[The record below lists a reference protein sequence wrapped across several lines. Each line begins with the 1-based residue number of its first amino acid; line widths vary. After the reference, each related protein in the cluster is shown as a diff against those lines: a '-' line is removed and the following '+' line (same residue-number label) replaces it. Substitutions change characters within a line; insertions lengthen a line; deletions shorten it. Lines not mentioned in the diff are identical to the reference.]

1 MVMKIAA
8 PVGLRPASSGGLPSL
23 ASTRGA
29 ALWIVAAVGYLILEA
44 VAAAGFEP
52 VYSYARN
59 YISDLGVNAGELA
72 HGRMIDSP
80 RSDLMHAA
88 FYLQGLLFFPG
99 ALLIVGVPNS
109 RRARIFLGLVAANAV
124 GNIVIGT
131 LHSGKL
137 HRVGAALAIVG
148 GNTAILTGS
157 AVVATLGGRRW
168 YRSISKSIATL
179 GLLCL
184 IMLMINSAT
193 SKANLLPDGAWER
206 GSVYSIILWQL
217 LTAGCLLTIRRQLA
231 TAHLDPD

>member
-1 MVMKIAA
+1 
-8 PVGLRPASSGGLPSL
+8 L

-59 YISDLGVNAGELA
+59 YISDLGVNAGEVA
-72 HGRMIDSP
+72 HGRIIDSP
-80 RSDLMHAA
+80 RSSLMHAA
-88 FYLQGLLFFPG
+88 FYLQGALFFLG

-109 RRARIFLGLVAANAV
+109 QRARIFLSLVTANAV
-124 GNIVIGT
+124 GNIAIGT
-131 LHSGKL
+131 LHTGKL

-148 GNTAILTGS
+148 GNAAILVGS
-157 AVVATLGGRRW
+157 AVIATVGGRLW
-168 YRSISKSIATL
+168 YRRISKFIAAL
-179 GLLCL
+179 GLLSL

-206 GSVYSIILWQL
+206 GSVYSIIMWQL
-217 LTAGCLLTIRRQLA
+217 LTAGCLLTIRR
-231 TAHLDPD
+231 PN